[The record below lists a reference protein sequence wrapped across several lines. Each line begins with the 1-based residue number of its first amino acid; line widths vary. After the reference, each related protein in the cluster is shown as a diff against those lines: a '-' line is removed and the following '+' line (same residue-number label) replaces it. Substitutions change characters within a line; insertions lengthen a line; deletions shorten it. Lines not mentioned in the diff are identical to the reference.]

1 MLEKLGE
8 KSMGQ
13 SIQELNEKYVSY
25 LNLRSIARS
34 EQASYHNTFVLG
46 WVFADN
52 VVSMNWPWPTK
63 NTHIYSR
70 TQACHFYE
78 FKMIILWQWCYL
90 YDSNA
95 HQKKRVVGKI
105 PRYVHNWCVWINS
118 FQTVFD
124 SLFLEKMLATYK

>member
-25 LNLRSIARS
+25 LNLRSMARS

-78 FKMIILWQWCYL
+78 FKMIIL
-90 YDSNA
+90 
-95 HQKKRVVGKI
+95 
-105 PRYVHNWCVWINS
+105 
-118 FQTVFD
+118 
-124 SLFLEKMLATYK
+124 